1 MASKVYASPAEAFDD
16 STPYRES
23 VCVQIKG
30 LRQVGEDTFEIE
42 GMTMQEVDW
51 GEVQRVLGRR
61 LSDHTLDDIA
71 DIIFRHDV
79 AEFLSQGIIR
89 K

>member
-1 MASKVYASPAEAFDD
+1 
-16 STPYRES
+16 
-23 VCVQIKG
+23 
-30 LRQVGEDTFEIE
+30 
-42 GMTMQEVDW
+42 MQEVDW